1 MKEFTKDELSKY
13 NGKNG
18 APTYFALKGK
28 VYDVSKN
35 ELWADGE
42 HMWMHNAGQDLTE
55 FFGKAPHD
63 EGILERYLLVGT
75 LKKD

>member
-18 APTYFALKGK
+18 ALAYFALKGK

-35 ELWADGE
+35 ELWVDGE
-42 HMWMHNAGQDLTE
+42 HMGMHNAGQDLTE
-55 FFGKAPHD
+55 SLGEAPHD
-63 EGILERYLLVGT
+63 EGVLERYPVVGT